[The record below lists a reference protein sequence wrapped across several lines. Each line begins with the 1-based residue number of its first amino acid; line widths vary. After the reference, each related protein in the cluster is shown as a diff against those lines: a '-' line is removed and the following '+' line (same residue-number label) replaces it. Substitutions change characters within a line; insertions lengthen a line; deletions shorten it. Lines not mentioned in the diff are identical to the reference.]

1 MENDGKQIDMSFLV
15 KTYSVHCVPIKWKWS
30 LIENTRWTKWL
41 TKWSAMKPKFVIKS
55 QASNQCLTQS
65 VALYACVCALA
76 RSKASKYIEN
86 ETNFQHRIKC
96 SRWLLEFQALNLEK
110 CSLSRDRFTWLWS
123 ISLRAWEIDWTNVC
137 LCLCLCMLCIT
148 IYCLYST
155 SFNAVKR

>member
-1 MENDGKQIDMSFLV
+1 MKFTVFLLNENEVSLRTPGGPNDSQNGAPWNQLNRWQWFFF
-15 KTYSVHCVPIKWKWS
+15 CVYKI
-30 LIENTRWTKWL
+30 
-41 TKWSAMKPKFVIKS
+41 KFVIKS